1 MPKTLPNKF
10 WNNLYKKA
18 PDTLAKMSKTTRVA
32 CAFNSCIDSV
42 VKLSGKEFCNLF
54 LQQKSSLKELKNVVH
69 SFVNS
74 PLDLLRGIFRCFT
87 NGIAEEWIAEQPE
100 MLDWMLKNLGVKKIQ
115 VGGQG
120 GIIANTLSLTGIK
133 QIIVHSNA
141 LSKLQATQFFDRKN
155 LLSFDQHGNLKQA
168 SKIDRDKISSIHWIV
183 EFDKGDKIT
192 LEGQEFIC
200 PKSNRFIITYD
211 PPLFNFVIDKNF
223 INYTNNNK
231 FDYFVLSGYQALNSK
246 NNALKHIKNSV
257 KIIDDWKKQS
267 PQAIVHLEIASTQDR
282 KVLKNLTQYLAPK
295 VDSIGVNERETM
307 DILEVI
313 NQKKLLEKCKQNPT
327 SSNLFDAIL
336 KIKTK
341 LKCPRIQLHMFGLY
355 ITIQNK
361 NYPLSP
367 TKNRNGM
374 ILAATSAAGKALHG
388 QLSQPDD
395 ILKAYGMSVSDIGIK
410 ELQNLSSHLKKDTFL
425 TKGICEYKGFD
436 IIAVPTI
443 LIDHPKTLVGMG
455 DTISSFSLIGAH

>member
-1 MPKTLPNKF
+1 MPKTQLNNIWNK
-10 WNNLYKKA
+10 YYQKA
-18 PDTLAKMSKTTRVA
+18 PETLLKISKINRVA

-42 VKLSGKEFCNLF
+42 VKLSGKEFGKLF
-54 LQQKSSLKELKNVVH
+54 LQQKSSLKELRNIVH
-69 SFVNS
+69 YSVNS
-74 PLDLLRGIFRCFT
+74 PLDILRGIFRCFT
-87 NGIAEEWIAEQPE
+87 SGIAEEWVADKPE
-100 MLDWMLKNLGVKKIQ
+100 MFDWMLNNLGTKKIQ

-120 GIIANTLSLTGIK
+120 GIIANTLSLTDIK

-141 LSKLQATQFFDRKN
+141 LSKLQASMFFDRKN
-155 LLSFDQHGNLKQA
+155 LLSFDAKGSLKQA

-223 INYTNNNK
+223 IDYTNNNK
-231 FDYFVLSGYQALNSK
+231 FDYFILSGYQALSSK
-246 NNALKHIKNSV
+246 NNALAHIKNSV

-267 PQAIVHLEIASTQDR
+267 PQAIVHLEIASTQDK
-282 KVLKNLTQYLAPK
+282 KVLKNITHYIIPNI
-295 VDSIGVNERETM
+295 DSMGLNERETM
-307 DILEVI
+307 DVLEAL
-313 NQKKLLEKCKQNPT
+313 NQKRLLEKCKQNPT

-355 ITIQNK
+355 VTIQNK

-374 ILAATSAAGKALHG
+374 ILAATAAASKASHG

-395 ILKAYGMSVSDIGIK
+395 ILKSYGMSVSDIGIK
-410 ELQNLSSHLKKDTFL
+410 ELQNLSSHLKKEEL
-425 TKGICEYKGFD
+425 LSKGICEYKGFN

-443 LIDHPKTLVGMG
+443 LIDQPRTLVGMG
-455 DTISSFSLIGAH
+455 DTISSFSLIGAC

>member
-1 MPKTLPNKF
+1 MPETSLNKI
-10 WNNLYKKA
+10 WNYFYQKA
-18 PDTLAKMSKTTRVA
+18 PDTLAKMSKIKRVA

-42 VKLSGKEFCNLF
+42 VKLSGKDFTNLF
-54 LQQKSSLKELKNVVH
+54 LQQKSSLKELKNIVH
-69 SFVNS
+69 CSVNS
-74 PLDLLRGIFRCFT
+74 PLDLLRGVFRCFT

-100 MLDWMLKNLGVKKIQ
+100 MFDWMLKNLGVKKMQ

-120 GIIANTLSLTGIK
+120 GIIANTLSLTDIK

-141 LSKLQATQFFDRKN
+141 LSNLQASQFFNRKN
-155 LLSFDQHGNLKQA
+155 LLSFDKKGNIKQA

-192 LEGQEFIC
+192 LEGCEFTC

-223 INYTNNNK
+223 IDYTNNNK
-231 FDYFVLSGYQALNSK
+231 FDYFILSGYQALSSK
-246 NNALKHIKNSV
+246 NHALKHIKNSV
-257 KIIDDWKKQS
+257 NIIHNWKKQS
-267 PQAIVHLEIASTQDR
+267 PKSIVHLEIASTQDQ
-282 KVLKNLTQYLAPK
+282 KVLKQIAQYLITN
-295 VDSIGVNERETM
+295 VDSMGVNERETI
-307 DILEVI
+307 DILKAL
-313 NQKKLLEKCKQNPT
+313 NQNKLLEKCRQNPS

-355 ITIQNK
+355 ITIQDK
-361 NYPLSP
+361 NFSLSP
-367 TKNRNGM
+367 AKNRNGM
-374 ILAATSAAGKALHG
+374 ILAATSAASKAFYG
-388 QLSQPDD
+388 QLSKPQD
-395 ILKAYGMSVSDIGIK
+395 ILKSYGMPVSDIGIK
-410 ELQNLSSHLKKDTFL
+410 ELYNLSLHLKNSCIL

-436 IIAVPTI
+436 VIAVPTI

-455 DTISSFSLIGAH
+455 DTISSFSLIGAC